1 LARILSKPEIER
13 GAIQGK
19 IDLGERDLKQVVDQ
33 EAAIDTALQAFE
45 DGLYFVF
52 VDGVQQTDLEHEV
65 YLKSESRV
73 TFIRLVALTGG

>member
-1 LARILSKPEIER
+1 LSKSEIER
-13 GAIQGK
+13 GSIQGK
-19 IDLGERDLKQVVDQ
+19 IDPGERDLKQVVDP
-33 EAAIDTALQAFE
+33 ETAIGAALQAFE

-52 VDGVQQTDLEHEV
+52 VDRVQQTDLEQEV